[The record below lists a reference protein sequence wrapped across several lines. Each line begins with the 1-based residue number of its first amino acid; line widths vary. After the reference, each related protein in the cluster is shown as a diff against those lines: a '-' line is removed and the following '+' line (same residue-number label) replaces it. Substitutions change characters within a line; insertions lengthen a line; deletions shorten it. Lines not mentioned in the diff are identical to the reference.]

1 VAEGG
6 RRVGFG
12 ELLIALFGE
21 SERKRQRARAE
32 SGVAEEEEA
41 RATPPPT
48 KEGTTFS
55 MRMGGKGGGGGQ
67 VDLWDENEGEEWWD
81 IEDMGIFT

>member
-1 VAEGG
+1 
-6 RRVGFG
+6 VGFG

-55 MRMGGKGGGGGQ
+55 MRMGGRVGGEEQ
-67 VDLWDENEGEEWWD
+67 VDSWDENEGEEWWD
-81 IEDMGIFT
+81 IEDMGMFT